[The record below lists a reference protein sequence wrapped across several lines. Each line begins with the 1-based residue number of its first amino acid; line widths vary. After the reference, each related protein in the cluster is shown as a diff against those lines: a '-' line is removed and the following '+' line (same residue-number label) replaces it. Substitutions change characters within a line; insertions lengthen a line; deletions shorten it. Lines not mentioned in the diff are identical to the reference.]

1 MIAQQSGDII
11 NISSTAGL
19 AGNAL
24 TSATAHQNLQFS
36 G

>member
-11 NISSTAGL
+11 NISSAGL